1 MREIRKVG
9 LVGGGVIGAGWAA
22 RFLLNGI
29 DVTIADPDLQAGR
42 KIGEV
47 IANARR
53 ARNKLTYGAALAE
66 GQLKVVTDIEEAVGD
81 ADFVQESL
89 PEREDLKIGI
99 LARISRAVA
108 PDVIIGSST
117 SGLLPTRL
125 QSEMEHPERL
135 VVGHP
140 FNPVYL
146 LPLVEICGGDLTSD
160 KTKADAA
167 AIYES
172 TGMKALILR
181 KEIDGFLADRLL
193 EAVWRESLWLV
204 NDGIATVEEIDDSFR
219 YGAGL
224 RFAFMGSFLTYR
236 LAGGEAGMRHF
247 MEQFGPAL
255 KLPWTKLV
263 APELTEDLIDKVVS
277 QSEIQAAGIS
287 IRDYER
293 KRDDCLVSILQ
304 SLRKNDFGAGS
315 VLKAYEAK
323 LFGQAQA
330 RVMAAGDDVSQPL
343 VLLQAAVDPEWVDYN
358 GHMTESRYLQVFG
371 EASDALYGYVGVDAD
386 YLAAGHSYFTVE
398 THIMHLREVH
408 AEEPIEVQTQILG
421 CDEKRLRLFHVIV
434 RRSDGER
441 LATAEQMML
450 HVNTQEQRACA
461 ALPSVLKN
469 VRTLAAAHAGLAQ
482 PAEAGRSIRELPPV

>member
-9 LVGGGVIGAGWAA
+9 LVGGGVIGGGWAA

-29 DVTIADPDLQAGR
+29 DVTVADPDPEAER

-47 IANARR
+47 FANARR
-53 ARNKLTYGAALAE
+53 AQKKLTYTSNLKE
-66 GQLKVVTDIEEAVGD
+66 GRLRVVTDLEEALRD

-89 PEREDLKIGI
+89 PEREDLKIEV
-99 LARISRAVA
+99 LARISRTIDS
-108 PDVIIGSST
+108 DVIVGSST
-117 SGLLPTRL
+117 SGLLPSRL

-146 LPLVEICGGDLTSD
+146 LPLVEVCGGDLTSAQ
-160 KTKADAA
+160 TKQDAA
-167 AIYES
+167 AVYQSI
-172 TGMKALILR
+172 GMKALILR
-181 KEIDGFLADRLL
+181 KEIEGFLADRLL
-193 EAVWRESLWLV
+193 EAIWRESLWLV

-255 KLPWTKLV
+255 KLPWTKLE
-263 APELTEDLIDKVVS
+263 APELTQDLIDKVVN
-277 QSEIQAAGIS
+277 QSEQQAAGVS

-304 SLRKNDFGAGS
+304 GLRKNDFAAGS
-315 VLKAYEAK
+315 VLKDFEAK
-323 LFGQAQA
+323 LFGQSQGAIMSA
-330 RVMAAGDDVSQPL
+330 EDDLSRPL
-343 VLLQAAVDPEWVDYN
+343 TLLKTAVDPEWVDYN

-371 EASDALYGYVGVDAD
+371 EASDAFYGYIGVDAD
-386 YLAAGHSYFTVE
+386 YLAGGHSYYTVE

-408 AEEPIEVQTQILG
+408 AGEPIQVSTQLLG
-421 CDEKRLRLFHVIV
+421 QDQKRLRLFHVLTHAET
-434 RRSDGER
+434 GTR

-450 HVNTQEQRACA
+450 HVDTKAQQACP
-461 ALPSVLKN
+461 ALHEVLGR
-469 VRTLAAAHAGLAQ
+469 VEAIATAHAGLEQ
-482 PAEAGRSIRELPPV
+482 PAEAGRRIAEI

>member
-9 LVGGGVIGAGWAA
+9 LVGGGVIGGGWAA

-29 DVTIADPDLQAGR
+29 DVTVADPDPEAAR

-47 IANARR
+47 LANARR
-53 ARNKLTYGAALAE
+53 AQKKLTYTSNLKE
-66 GQLKVVTDIEEAVGD
+66 GRLSVVTDIEDAVRD

-89 PEREDLKIGI
+89 PEREDLKVEI
-99 LARISRAVA
+99 LTRISRAID
-108 PDVIIGSST
+108 PDVIVGSST
-117 SGLLPTRL
+117 SGLLPSRL
-125 QSEMEHPERL
+125 QRGMQKPERL

-146 LPLVEICGGDLTSD
+146 LPLVEVCGGDQTSD
-160 KTKADAA
+160 QVKQDAA

-172 TGMKALILR
+172 VGMKALILR

-255 KLPWTKLV
+255 KLPWTKLE
-263 APELTEDLIDKVVS
+263 APELTGDLIDKVVS
-277 QSEIQAAGIS
+277 QSEAQAAGVS

-304 SLRKNDFGAGS
+304 GLRKNDFAAGS
-315 VLKAYEAK
+315 VLKNFEAR
-323 LFGQAQA
+323 LFGQSQGE
-330 RVMAAGDDVSQPL
+330 VMSDDDDLSRPL
-343 VLLQAAVDPEWVDYN
+343 TLLKTAVDPEWVDYN

-371 EASDALYGYVGVDAD
+371 EASDAFYGYLGVDAD
-386 YLAAGHSYFTVE
+386 YLAGGHSYYTVE

-408 AEEPIEVQTQILG
+408 AEEPIEVSTQLLG
-421 CDEKRLRLFHVIV
+421 QDPKRLRLFHVMTHAEN
-434 RRSDGER
+434 GTR

-450 HVNTQEQRACA
+450 HVDTNAQRACP
-461 ALPSVLKN
+461 ALPEVLGR
-469 VRTLAAAHAGLAQ
+469 VEAIAAAHAGLEQ
-482 PAEAGRSIRELPPV
+482 PSEAGRRIAEI

>member
-9 LVGGGVIGAGWAA
+9 LIGGGVIGAGWAA
-22 RFLLNGI
+22 RFLFNGM
-29 DVTIADPDLQAGR
+29 DVTVADPDPEAAR

-47 IANARR
+47 VANARR
-53 ARNKLTYGAALAE
+53 AQKKLTYSSAIAE
-66 GQLKVVTDIEEAVGD
+66 GTLKVVTEIEEAVQD

-89 PEREDLKIGI
+89 PEREDLKIDV
-99 LARISRAVA
+99 LARVSRAVA

-117 SGLLPTRL
+117 SGLLPSRL
-125 QSEMEHPERL
+125 QSEMQNPERL

-146 LPLVEICGGDLTSD
+146 LPLVEICGGDLTSAQ
-160 KTKADAA
+160 TKQHAA

-172 TGMKALILR
+172 VGMKALTLR

-255 KLPWTKLV
+255 KLPWTKLE
-263 APELTEDLIDKVVS
+263 APELTDELIDKVVT
-277 QSEIQAAGIS
+277 QSDAQAAGIS

-304 SLRKNDFGAGS
+304 SLRKNDFAAGS
-315 VLKAYEAK
+315 VLKGYEAK
-323 LFGQAQA
+323 LFGQAQG
-330 RVMAAGDDVSQPL
+330 RVMTPDDDLSQPL
-343 VLLQAAVDPEWVDYN
+343 VLLQTAVDPEWVDYN

-371 EASDALYGYVGVDAD
+371 ETSDAFYRYIGVGAA
-386 YLAAGHSYFTVE
+386 YLAAGHSYYTVE
-398 THIMHLREVH
+398 THIMHLLEAH
-408 AEEPIEVQTQILG
+408 AEEPIEVHTQLLG
-421 CDEKRLRLFHVIV
+421 HDEKRLRLFHVMK
-434 RRSDGER
+434 RRKDGAK

-450 HVNTQEQRACA
+450 HVDTKAQKACA
-461 ALPSVLKN
+461 ALPEVLAPVKAI
-469 VRTLAAAHAGLAQ
+469 AAAHAKLEQ
-482 PAEAGRSIRELPPV
+482 PGEAGRRIKDLAG